1 MFSNLIIAVPI
12 ALFFTPAATIFAQE
26 HPEHPK
32 KSAEHPKEGAEHP
45 NKGGGKNRS
54 ALPIFQSASG
64 TISMQKTKRAPT
76 ENFTSD
82 TKGKIWLWT

>member
-54 ALPIFQSASG
+54 ALPIFQPASG
-64 TISMQKTKRAPT
+64 TISMQKAKRAPT

-82 TKGKIWLWT
+82 TEGKIWLWI